1 LPFDSVPALKVSQ
14 TNSEAAKLVETAAA
28 EFKTGHPY
36 LLFRR
41 RGIAPIYKRTKNNA
55 KLLARLQKSLCET
68 NDSTSGKDPR
78 TVVKHQARGL
88 INISFMALFCGGGEA
103 DDAVEA
109 SRKALR
115 ELSSAV
121 SWRRRPAIKSF
132 LDCAETAV
140 AVSLAY
146 DWLYD
151 KLPDAERAAIE
162 SALFRHVLEPAL
174 AAYEDPILL
183 WPKRRDNCAL
193 VSHSG
198 ILIAALALLGQYRDL
213 ATQLIAKILAAS
225 QNIFEVFAP
234 DGAWPEGLSYW
245 SLAIRYASLM
255 VAALESTLGDSFGL
269 ADWPGFAQTGD
280 FALHTVGPFGAAFN
294 FGDSE
299 QQYDVS
305 PLAWLAHRFQRP
317 IDTWL
322 IRDYD
327 GWYLPFTTI
336 WGTRPRTGPTDLNLP
351 RGKIFRGSDLACFR
365 NTWST
370 APKER
375 PVYLAIKGGNALG
388 TGRAS
393 SGRPEDIMLHTQ
405 ADAGSFVVDGARRR
419 WVIDL
424 GSDDYDLPGYFDP
437 GADNKSGPR
446 WRYYRTHTAGH
457 NTLVVDGL
465 NQVPNARTPI
475 LGSCIEDDC
484 KWVVFDLSAAYGKP
498 ADSIRR
504 GAALIGRQVVIQ
516 DEIEPEISDNVVWA
530 IHTSANPA
538 SVVGSVARFRIG
550 DDQFVA
556 RILEPDTARFEL
568 TFPPAPCAFP
578 VTDIRRLHG
587 RAAHDGGL
595 VSELP
600 RCDDENGE
608 RAAGGLIRRLEI
620 QWPKGARRLTVLL
633 LPDCDAEDQ
642 VLPVTS
648 LDHWLAR
655 RPVRLPRFPQPFYR
669 TEDLCDPEQS
679 PLVELPALA
688 AGPLRKYSQMRIDH
702 A

>member
-1 LPFDSVPALKVSQ
+1 VPALKASQ
-14 TNSEAAKLVETAAA
+14 TNSEAAKLVETAVA
-28 EFKTGHPY
+28 EFNTGHPY
-36 LLFRR
+36 LLFHKPRISQIR
-41 RGIAPIYKRTKNNA
+41 KRTKNNS
-55 KLLARLQKSLCET
+55 KLLARLQKYLCET
-68 NDSTSGKDPR
+68 NAVTPGKDPR
-78 TVVKHQARGL
+78 TVIKHQARSL
-88 INISFMALFCGGGEA
+88 INISFMALFCDGSEA
-103 DDAVEA
+103 DDAAEA

-115 ELSSAV
+115 ELSSAA

-151 KLPDAERAAIE
+151 KLPDEERSAIE

-174 AAYEDPILL
+174 AAYEDPMLL
-183 WPKRRDNCAL
+183 WPRRRDNCAL

-198 ILIAALALLGQYRDL
+198 ILIAALAVLGQYRDL

-225 QNIFEVFAP
+225 RNIFEAFAP

-255 VAALESTLGDSFGL
+255 VAALESALGDSFGL
-269 ADWPGFAQTGD
+269 ADWPGFSQTGD

-299 QQYDVS
+299 RQYDVS

-317 IDTWL
+317 IDSWL

-336 WGTRPRTGPTDLNLP
+336 WGTRPRTGPTGLNLP

-365 NTWST
+365 NTWS
-370 APKER
+370 AAAKER

-446 WRYYRTHTAGH
+446 WRYYRTHAVGH

-504 GAALIGRQVVIQ
+504 GAALVGRQVVIQ

-530 IHTSANPA
+530 IHTSANPD

-550 DDQFVA
+550 DDRFVA

-568 TFPPAPCAFP
+568 TFPPAPCAFQ
-578 VTDIRRLHG
+578 VTDTRRLHG
-587 RAAHDGGL
+587 RGLTDVGGR

-600 RCDDENGE
+600 RRDDEGGE
-608 RAAGGLIRRLEI
+608 RAAGALIRRLEI
-620 QWPKGARRLTVLL
+620 QWPRGARRLTVLL
-633 LPDCDAEDQ
+633 LPDCDVEDQ
-642 VLPVTS
+642 LLPVTS
-648 LDHWLAR
+648 LDQWLAQ
-655 RPVRLPRFPQPFYR
+655 RPVRLPRFPQPLYR
-669 TEDLCDPEQS
+669 TEGLCDLEQS
-679 PLVELPALA
+679 PLVELPTLE
-688 AGPLRKYSQMRIDH
+688 AGPLGKYSQMRIDH